1 MWAPNF
7 YLYQLGNWD
16 NPYSFL
22 SLSFLKPKVRII
34 MISIF
39 LGCRVLSTVLVPIKY
54 WVNVSYG
61 PLSGNFLQLS
71 HHS

>member
-1 MWAPNF
+1 MRGRVWAPDF
-7 YLYQLGNWD
+7 YLYQLGDWD

-39 LGCRVLSTVLVPIKY
+39 WVRCSALY
-54 WVNVSYG
+54 WYILNTG
-61 PLSGNFLQLS
+61 
-71 HHS
+71 